1 MVVSLFSDGNALVMD
16 RKSQNVKHERFFI
29 EIFPRLG
36 MSSVLSGARV
46 RADSVA
52 RRADDEARQELREIE
67 RDVERYM
74 DPIDEHFMELVD
86 QINAVEIFFARR
98 KVNDDVK

>member
-1 MVVSLFSDGNALVMD
+1 MPDYAQKLS
-16 RKSQNVKHERFFI
+16 ERFLLKF
-29 EIFPRLG
+29 FPG
-36 MSSVLSGARV
+36 WDMSSVLSGARA

-52 RRADDEARQELREIE
+52 RRADEEARQELREIE

-74 DPIDEHFMELVD
+74 EPIDEHFMELID
-86 QINAVEIFFARR
+86 QINTVEIFFARR